1 MATTK
6 ILKGSPK
13 SHASVAR
20 LIQYVINPDKT
31 TNEKSLFVSSCN
43 CSVPGAADQF
53 KLVRDNWGKNFGN
66 FAYHLEQSFKP
77 GELSPEEAHQCG
89 KEFAEALL
97 GQYGYQVVF
106 ATHLDRQHLHNH
118 FVVNAVNPLTGK
130 KLQTNHEFIRKMR
143 EENDRIC
150 RLHNLSVIE
159 EPKNHGKSYAE
170 WIIDKK
176 GGFTWRGMIRE
187 DIDSLIPTVTTLKAL
202 LQALEKSGYTVQRR
216 GKYLTVSP
224 PGTEVHFRL
233 YKLGKGYTEEDI
245 TKRIL
250 YYGRG
255 PQKESGLKP
264 TKVKYHAKLQGSF
277 SGLHRKGGFRGLYYS
292 YVYKL
297 RRLLSAPPA
306 HQSRMPA
313 AFRRDSKLLR
323 DFVSDLQ
330 LLSDYK
336 IDELPQLIEV
346 YEQLQKEKKSLC
358 STRLTL
364 RNELEISD
372 STEEL
377 INLHEK
383 ITGINT
389 QIQSVTSRIKACER
403 IYQRSTEV
411 KKTNRQINHIQKGLD
426 NLSPDNQDKNKNQS
440 TRQNK

>member
-1 MATTK
+1 M
-6 ILKGSPK
+6 
-13 SHASVAR
+13 
-20 LIQYVINPDKT
+20 
-31 TNEKSLFVSSCN
+31 
-43 CSVPGAADQF
+43 
-53 KLVRDNWGKNFGN
+53 
-66 FAYHLEQSFKP
+66 
-77 GELSPEEAHQCG
+77 
-89 KEFAEALL
+89 
-97 GQYGYQVVF
+97 
-106 ATHLDRQHLHNH
+106 
-118 FVVNAVNPLTGK
+118 
-130 KLQTNHEFIRKMR
+130 
-143 EENDRIC
+143 
-150 RLHNLSVIE
+150 
-159 EPKNHGKSYAE
+159 
-170 WIIDKK
+170 
-176 GGFTWRGMIRE
+176 
-187 DIDSLIPTVTTLKAL
+187 
-202 LQALEKSGYTVQRR
+202 
-216 GKYLTVSP
+216 
-224 PGTEVHFRL
+224 
-233 YKLGKGYTEEDI
+233 
-245 TKRIL
+245 
-250 YYGRG
+250 
-255 PQKESGLKP
+255 
-264 TKVKYHAKLQGSF
+264 
-277 SGLHRKGGFRGLYYS
+277 YYS

-306 HQSRMPA
+306 RQSRMPA

-346 YEQLQKEKKSLC
+346 YELLQKEKKSLC

-411 KKTNRQINHIQKGLD
+411 KKTNRQINQIQKGLD